1 MGQRLLKETKVKSIH
16 VIGHSCG
23 AFVALGLCEAV
34 KEQSSD
40 IKIQTTYLDPVSVY
54 AGVWWNYGVD
64 KFGTWLILVI
74 VILIPGTVCLV
85 AILIYLIPRLLM

>member
-1 MGQRLLKETKVKSIH
+1 MYLSVLFEAKKIGHQLGLRLLKETKVKSIH

-54 AGVWWNYGVD
+54 AGYG
-64 KFGTWLILVI
+64 GI
-74 VILIPGTVCLV
+74 TV
-85 AILIYLIPRLLM
+85 